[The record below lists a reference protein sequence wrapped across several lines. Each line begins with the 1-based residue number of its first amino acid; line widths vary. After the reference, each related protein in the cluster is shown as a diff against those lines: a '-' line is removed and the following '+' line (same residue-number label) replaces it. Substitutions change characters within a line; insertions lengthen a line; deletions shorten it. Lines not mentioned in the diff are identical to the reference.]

1 MDDGDL
7 GLFLDRNLLKD
18 GSSVKMSFSESGN
31 VYEGT
36 IKVLPKP
43 DTRFI
48 WPFPTRL
55 LKTPSSACTKKRL
68 QAHRRCESEAFRSTP
83 STGE

>member
-1 MDDGDL
+1 MVDAKHYIVDGFATWMDGGDL

-36 IKVLPKP
+36 IKVLPS
-43 DTRFI
+43 RI
-48 WPFPTRL
+48 HA
-55 LKTPSSACTKKRL
+55 SSGHSRPAC
-68 QAHRRCESEAFRSTP
+68 
-83 STGE
+83 

>member
-36 IKVLPKP
+36 IKFC
-43 DTRFI
+43 RSRI
-48 WPFPTRL
+48 HA
-55 LKTPSSACTKKRL
+55 SSGHSRPAC
-68 QAHRRCESEAFRSTP
+68 
-83 STGE
+83 

>member
-1 MDDGDL
+1 MDAKHYIVDGFATWMDDGDL

-36 IKVLPKP
+36 IKGSAEAGYTLHL
-43 DTRFI
+43 
-48 WPFPTRL
+48 PFPT
-55 LKTPSSACTKKRL
+55 AC
-68 QAHRRCESEAFRSTP
+68 
-83 STGE
+83 